1 MNDAVWKQT
10 TIGWFGEYRGLTC
23 RVLVDP
29 ETDRPTTINWYVNWK
44 LAESAPVDCT
54 VQQAKTIAEKVIDDQ
69 IERGVWSWASAKV
82 ETTRRN
88 SRYQL

>member
-1 MNDAVWKQT
+1 MNNPTWKQT

-29 ETDRPTTINWYVNWK
+29 ETESPTSINWK

-69 IERGVWSWASAKV
+69 IERGVWSWASTTA

-88 SRYQL
+88 SRNKL

>member
-1 MNDAVWKQT
+1 VSDAAWKQT

-23 RVLVDP
+23 RLLLDP
-29 ETDRPTTINWYVNWK
+29 KTDRPTTINWYVNWK

-69 IERGVWSWASAKV
+69 IERGVGSWASAKA

-88 SRYQL
+88 PRYK